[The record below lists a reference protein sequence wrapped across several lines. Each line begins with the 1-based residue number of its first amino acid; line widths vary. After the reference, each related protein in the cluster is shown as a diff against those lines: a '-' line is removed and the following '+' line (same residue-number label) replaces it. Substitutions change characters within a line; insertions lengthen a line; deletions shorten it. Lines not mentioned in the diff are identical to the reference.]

1 MSTEKIIT
9 MIYQRLG
16 NNLFTSFNTKLSNSF
31 IIILGTATQITE
43 DSQLLS
49 LLIITLL
56 STINKSA
63 TLLYYVV

>member
-1 MSTEKIIT
+1 MSTENIIT